1 MLKNLRR
8 PDWTTDS
15 SATAVV
21 CVVIVDVVIKICQ
34 PTLTLTSAYLRKP
47 IFAYLKELFILYQ
60 YVSISY
66 FSDSPPPPKSPRP
79 THKKI
84 QFYNRPTV
92 HSRFQSVSPQ
102 QTPSKPIA
110 RHHVAAEQEAQD
122 FRPRRP
128 ALALLTP

>member
-66 FSDSPPPPKSPRP
+66 FSDSHPPPRN
-79 THKKI
+79 HRVQLIKKFNSI
-84 QFYNRPTV
+84 TAPPSTPDFSLFPHNKHPPSQLHATMWLPNKKHRI
-92 HSRFQSVSPQ
+92 SVRVVQPW
-102 QTPSKPIA
+102 P
-110 RHHVAAEQEAQD
+110 
-122 FRPRRP
+122 F
-128 ALALLTP
+128 